1 MVLDCLFG
9 SHLRLYLLT
18 FLKELCIICVIIHDK
33 KHLKGEGV
41 YFASQRSMWMLS
53 ALQSQ
58 QGTTEMLVLCSPFS
72 FDSVQAP
79 SAFRGSSFLG
89 LF

>member
-18 FLKELCIICVIIHDK
+18 FLKGLCIICVIIHDK

-41 YFASQRSMWMLS
+41 YFAS
-53 ALQSQ
+53 
-58 QGTTEMLVLCSPFS
+58 
-72 FDSVQAP
+72 
-79 SAFRGSSFLG
+79 
-89 LF
+89 